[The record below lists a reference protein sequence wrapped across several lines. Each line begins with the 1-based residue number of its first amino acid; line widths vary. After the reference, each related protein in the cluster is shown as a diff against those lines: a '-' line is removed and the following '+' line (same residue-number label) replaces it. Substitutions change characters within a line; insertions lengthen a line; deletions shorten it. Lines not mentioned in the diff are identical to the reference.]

1 MTFGIGYEHRAP
13 QARTAFASPEIN
25 NDFVTNLKNERIF
38 STEIGYQFQTSWLH
52 ANFNAYYSRM
62 TNVTDWQNYYFDDI
76 NSFSYVSLT
85 NIKKHYYGLEAGL
98 KFKVTSAF
106 DINLLGTISDA
117 KIINNSNV
125 RYMNSTSAEY
135 TDEIVYNKGMRDSG
149 TPLTAASLGLSY
161 HSGGWYIDLNC
172 NYYDRIYLS
181 WGDND
186 QPLPSAVEQAQ
197 GHGGFMLDGSI
208 GRSIYLK
215 RGMLSI
221 NLMVTNILNNQNLCT
236 GGYEQS
242 RSDYT
247 SSGNIRAYRFSKN
260 PMKFYAYGTNG
271 MLNITYRF

>member
-1 MTFGIGYEHRAP
+1 
-13 QARTAFASPEIN
+13 
-25 NDFVTNLKNERIF
+25 
-38 STEIGYQFQTSWLH
+38 
-52 ANFNAYYSRM
+52 
-62 TNVTDWQNYYFDDI
+62 
-76 NSFSYVSLT
+76 
-85 NIKKHYYGLEAGL
+85 
-98 KFKVTSAF
+98 
-106 DINLLGTISDA
+106 
-117 KIINNSNV
+117 
-125 RYMNSTSAEY
+125 MNSTSAEY

-181 WGDND
+181 YAPSYRYQSTLDTRHEIYGNVYNEGK
-186 QPLPSAVEQAQ
+186 LIPSAVEQAQ

-242 RSDYT
+242 RSNYT
-247 SSGNIRAYRFSKN
+247 ASGNTRAYSFSRN
-260 PMKFYAYGTNG
+260 PMRFYAYGTNG

>member
-1 MTFGIGYEHRAP
+1 
-13 QARTAFASPEIN
+13 
-25 NDFVTNLKNERIF
+25 
-38 STEIGYQFQTSWLH
+38 
-52 ANFNAYYSRM
+52 
-62 TNVTDWQNYYFDDI
+62 
-76 NSFSYVSLT
+76 
-85 NIKKHYYGLEAGL
+85 
-98 KFKVTSAF
+98 
-106 DINLLGTISDA
+106 
-117 KIINNSNV
+117 
-125 RYMNSTSAEY
+125 
-135 TDEIVYNKGMRDSG
+135 MRDSG

-181 WGDND
+181 YSPSYRYASTLDAREDAKKGSVYDND
-186 QPLPSAVEQAQ
+186 DNIKASALEQAQ

-221 NLMVTNILNNQNLCT
+221 NLMVTNILNNRNLCT

-242 RSDYT
+242 RSNYT
-247 SSGNIRAYRFSKN
+247 SSGNLRGYNFAKN

>member
-1 MTFGIGYEHRAP
+1 MTLAGRQKG
-13 QARTAFASPEIN
+13 
-25 NDFVTNLKNERIF
+25 
-38 STEIGYQFQTSWLH
+38 
-52 ANFNAYYSRM
+52 
-62 TNVTDWQNYYFDDI
+62 
-76 NSFSYVSLT
+76 
-85 NIKKHYYGLEAGL
+85 YYGVEAGL
-98 KFKVTSAF
+98 SFKVTSAF
-106 DINLLGTISDA
+106 DINLIGTINDA
-117 KIINNSNV
+117 KIINNSKV
-125 RYMNSTSAEY
+125 RYMNSTSALY
-135 TDEIVYNKGMRDSG
+135 TDDIVYNKGMRDSG
-149 TPLTAASLGLSY
+149 KTLTAASLGLSY
-161 HSGGWYIDLNC
+161 HSGGWYIDLSC

-181 WGDND
+181 YSPSYRYGETLDTRHSITGDIYDNND
-186 QPLPSAVEQAQ
+186 NVNPEAVEQAK

-247 SSGNIRAYRFSKN
+247 NSGNIRAYRFSKN

>member
-1 MTFGIGYEHRAP
+1 
-13 QARTAFASPEIN
+13 
-25 NDFVTNLKNERIF
+25 
-38 STEIGYQFQTSWLH
+38 
-52 ANFNAYYSRM
+52 
-62 TNVTDWQNYYFDDI
+62 
-76 NSFSYVSLT
+76 
-85 NIKKHYYGLEAGL
+85 
-98 KFKVTSAF
+98 
-106 DINLLGTISDA
+106 
-117 KIINNSNV
+117 
-125 RYMNSTSAEY
+125 MNSTSALY

-181 WGDND
+181 YSPCYRYESTLNARQEAVGDIYDNEGNVRA
-186 QPLPSAVEQAQ
+186 SALEQAQ

-215 RGMLSI
+215 RGSLSI

-247 SSGNIRAYRFSKN
+247 SSGNVRAYRFSKN

>member
-1 MTFGIGYEHRAP
+1 
-13 QARTAFASPEIN
+13 
-25 NDFVTNLKNERIF
+25 
-38 STEIGYQFQTSWLH
+38 
-52 ANFNAYYSRM
+52 
-62 TNVTDWQNYYFDDI
+62 
-76 NSFSYVSLT
+76 
-85 NIKKHYYGLEAGL
+85 
-98 KFKVTSAF
+98 
-106 DINLLGTISDA
+106 
-117 KIINNSNV
+117 
-125 RYMNSTSAEY
+125 MNSTSAEY
-135 TDEIVYNKGMRDSG
+135 IDDIVYNKGMRDSG

-172 NYYDRIYLS
+172 NYYDRIYPSYSPSYRYKETLDTRHDVT
-181 WGDND
+181 GDVYDNEGNI
-186 QPLPSAVEQAQ
+186 LPSAVEQAQ

-242 RSDYT
+242 RSNYT
-247 SSGNIRAYRFSKN
+247 SSGNLRGYNFAKN

>member
-1 MTFGIGYEHRAP
+1 M
-13 QARTAFASPEIN
+13 
-25 NDFVTNLKNERIF
+25 
-38 STEIGYQFQTSWLH
+38 
-52 ANFNAYYSRM
+52 
-62 TNVTDWQNYYFDDI
+62 
-76 NSFSYVSLT
+76 
-85 NIKKHYYGLEAGL
+85 
-98 KFKVTSAF
+98 
-106 DINLLGTISDA
+106 LLCAVGRCA
-117 KIINNSNV
+117 
-125 RYMNSTSAEY
+125 
-135 TDEIVYNKGMRDSG
+135 KGMRDAG

-181 WGDND
+181 YSPSYRYESTLGARDNAYMENSAGTDPVYDND
-186 QPLPSAVEQAQ
+186 GNILPSALEQAK

-247 SSGNIRAYRFSKN
+247 NSGNLRAYKFSKN

>member
-1 MTFGIGYEHRAP
+1 
-13 QARTAFASPEIN
+13 
-25 NDFVTNLKNERIF
+25 
-38 STEIGYQFQTSWLH
+38 
-52 ANFNAYYSRM
+52 
-62 TNVTDWQNYYFDDI
+62 
-76 NSFSYVSLT
+76 
-85 NIKKHYYGLEAGL
+85 
-98 KFKVTSAF
+98 
-106 DINLLGTISDA
+106 
-117 KIINNSNV
+117 
-125 RYMNSTSAEY
+125 MNSTSALY

-161 HSGGWYIDLNC
+161 HSSGWYLDLSC

-181 WGDND
+181 YSPCYRYESTLNARQEAVGDIYDNEGNVRA
-186 QPLPSAVEQAQ
+186 SALEQAQ

-215 RGMLSI
+215 RGSLSI

>member
-1 MTFGIGYEHRAP
+1 
-13 QARTAFASPEIN
+13 
-25 NDFVTNLKNERIF
+25 
-38 STEIGYQFQTSWLH
+38 
-52 ANFNAYYSRM
+52 
-62 TNVTDWQNYYFDDI
+62 
-76 NSFSYVSLT
+76 
-85 NIKKHYYGLEAGL
+85 
-98 KFKVTSAF
+98 
-106 DINLLGTISDA
+106 
-117 KIINNSNV
+117 
-125 RYMNSTSAEY
+125 MNSTSAEY

-181 WGDND
+181 YSPSFRYESTLTARLNATGEQIWGDND

>member
-1 MTFGIGYEHRAP
+1 
-13 QARTAFASPEIN
+13 
-25 NDFVTNLKNERIF
+25 
-38 STEIGYQFQTSWLH
+38 
-52 ANFNAYYSRM
+52 
-62 TNVTDWQNYYFDDI
+62 
-76 NSFSYVSLT
+76 
-85 NIKKHYYGLEAGL
+85 
-98 KFKVTSAF
+98 
-106 DINLLGTISDA
+106 
-117 KIINNSNV
+117 
-125 RYMNSTSAEY
+125 
-135 TDEIVYNKGMRDSG
+135 MRDSG

-181 WGDND
+181 YSPSYRYESTLKTRDGIYHNVYNEGKV
-186 QPLPSAVEQAQ
+186 LPSAIEQAQ

-242 RSDYT
+242 RSNYT
-247 SSGNIRAYRFSKN
+247 NSGNTRAYNFTRN

>member
-1 MTFGIGYEHRAP
+1 
-13 QARTAFASPEIN
+13 
-25 NDFVTNLKNERIF
+25 
-38 STEIGYQFQTSWLH
+38 
-52 ANFNAYYSRM
+52 
-62 TNVTDWQNYYFDDI
+62 
-76 NSFSYVSLT
+76 
-85 NIKKHYYGLEAGL
+85 
-98 KFKVTSAF
+98 
-106 DINLLGTISDA
+106 
-117 KIINNSNV
+117 
-125 RYMNSTSAEY
+125 
-135 TDEIVYNKGMRDSG
+135 MRDSG

-181 WGDND
+181 YS
-186 QPLPSAVEQAQ
+186 PSYRYQSTLDTRHEIYGNVYNEGKLIPAAVEQVQ
-197 GHGGFMLDGSI
+197 GHGGFMVDGSI

-242 RSDYT
+242 RSNYT
-247 SSGNIRAYRFSKN
+247 NSGNTRAYSFSRN

>member
-1 MTFGIGYEHRAP
+1 
-13 QARTAFASPEIN
+13 
-25 NDFVTNLKNERIF
+25 
-38 STEIGYQFQTSWLH
+38 
-52 ANFNAYYSRM
+52 M

-98 KFKVTSAF
+98 RFKVTSAF

-135 TDEIVYNKGMRDSG
+135 ISDIVYNKGMRDSG

-181 WGDND
+181 YSPSYRYANTISARNVAYQKTIPQWTPFTIMKATYCP
-186 QPLPSAVEQAQ
+186 QP
-197 GHGGFMLDGSI
+197 
-208 GRSIYLK
+208 
-215 RGMLSI
+215 
-221 NLMVTNILNNQNLCT
+221 
-236 GGYEQS
+236 
-242 RSDYT
+242 
-247 SSGNIRAYRFSKN
+247 
-260 PMKFYAYGTNG
+260 
-271 MLNITYRF
+271 